1 MKRIEAVIT
10 PWSLDA
16 FKEAAPQLGITA
28 FDLVEVYRSGCTTTD
43 RQKRLY
49 RGHEYTADLLP
60 RLKLEFVLFDD
71 DVKATLH
78 QILELVHP
86 ESIAV
91 FKLDQT
97 IWPANGNLTSS
108 PPLAHTTNRPTEA
121 AIRQIVG
128 FAPRKSD
135 KDSDYSLDVAL
146 RNAADDGNHGKGWG

>member
-49 RGHEYTADLLP
+49 RGQEYAADLLP

-71 DVKATLH
+71 DVTATLH
-78 QILELVHP
+78 QLLELVHP

-91 FKLDQT
+91 FKLDET
-97 IWPANGNLTSS
+97 LWPAKARLTSS
-108 PPLAHTTNRPTEA
+108 PSLGHTTNRPTEA
-121 AIRQIVG
+121 ATSQIVG
-128 FAPRKSD
+128 FIPRRGCKNSD
-135 KDSDYSLDVAL
+135 DSSPVAL
-146 RNAADDGNHGKGWG
+146 RNATDNGNDGKAR

>member
-1 MKRIEAVIT
+1 MKRIETVIT
-10 PWSLDA
+10 PWSLDT
-16 FKEAAPQLGITA
+16 FKEAAPKLGISE
-28 FDLVEVYRSGCTTTD
+28 FNLVEVYSAGCTTIE
-43 RQKRLY
+43 RRKRLY

-97 IWPANGNLTSS
+97 I
-108 PPLAHTTNRPTEA
+108 
-121 AIRQIVG
+121 
-128 FAPRKSD
+128 
-135 KDSDYSLDVAL
+135 
-146 RNAADDGNHGKGWG
+146 